1 MKCIIENERISFV
14 SINNETKLWLRNS
27 NTFIT
32 MDYFYACDL
41 GNDVRFVFY
50 IDQELP
56 SQIKK
61 KSIFKKQDILKPFQT
76 AIDYPNFEL
85 HKPELIKLNLE
96 PDQQKENYTDVIGV
110 TLGSLA
116 LLYSAYNQIKQKK
129 KQLEESKCCSESK
142 INYEKLNTKIE
153 NLISQSESNKKALYT
168 EIYENYKELKELKE
182 DSTEIKQVVSKLIDR
197 S

>member
-14 SINNETKLWLRNS
+14 SINGETKLWLRNS

-56 SQIKK
+56 PQIKK

-76 AIDYPNFEL
+76 AIDYPNYEL
-85 HKPELIKLNLE
+85 SKPELIKLKLE
-96 PDQQKENYTDVIGV
+96 ETKPTEDFTDVIGV

-116 LLYSAYNQIKQKK
+116 LIYSAYNQIKQKK

-142 INYEKLNTKIE
+142 LNYEKLNTKIE
-153 NLISQSESNKKALYT
+153 KLISESESNKKALYT
-168 EIYENYKELKELKE
+168 EIYDHYKELKELKE
-182 DSTEIKQVVSKLIDR
+182 DATELKEVISKLIDR

>member
-14 SINNETKLWLRNS
+14 NINNETKLWLRNS

-61 KSIFKKQDILKPFQT
+61 KSIFKKQDILKSFQT

-96 PDQQKENYTDVIGV
+96 SHQQKENYTDVIGV

>member
-61 KSIFKKQDILKPFQT
+61 KSIFKKQDILKSFQT

-96 PDQQKENYTDVIGV
+96 SHQQKENYTDVIGV

-129 KQLEESKCCSESK
+129 KQLEQSKCCSESK

>member
-76 AIDYPNFEL
+76 VIDYPNFEL

-96 PDQQKENYTDVIGV
+96 PDQQKENYTDVVGV
-110 TLGSLA
+110 TIGSLA

-142 INYEKLNTKIE
+142 LNYEKLNTKIE